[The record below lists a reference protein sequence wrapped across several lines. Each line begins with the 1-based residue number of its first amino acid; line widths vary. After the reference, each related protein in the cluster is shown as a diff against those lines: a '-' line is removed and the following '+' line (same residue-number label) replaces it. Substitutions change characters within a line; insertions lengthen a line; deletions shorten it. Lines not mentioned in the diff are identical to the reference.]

1 MTEDSVNEMTTLL
14 LASTQRTVGWVLATV
29 VLVGMGVY
37 LLFSFRIGK
46 REVGSEIDLAPN
58 RMEHADDD
66 ELETRLLD
74 RNLAW
79 SLVTLTVISLIL
91 PLYWLMEPARQ
102 DNAAYGWV
110 KRFEKRGAN
119 SFEEACVSCHGPG
132 GVGGVA
138 SYTLTDANGG
148 FVAQVEWKA
157 PSLTTVLSR
166 FDESEVQQILDY
178 GRPGTP
184 MPAWGLPGGGPLTSQ
199 QVHQLIVY
207 LRSIQL
213 TPEEAAAEV
222 HSGLV
227 AGARAIVKERD
238 SGLTEADDVNAAAE
252 AWLVQ
257 AADPSSNDYAAYG
270 ELLFNNPASQ
280 GANSCA
286 RCHTPGFSYGAT
298 SEEATAELIAEWPRL
313 AEAGIL
319 TGYQPGLGHV
329 GPSLIGIETHFPTAI
344 GHEDFVRT
352 GSEVGS
358 GYGNARPGTGAM
370 PGFGG
375 RTDDLDVI
383 GTVVRSR
390 ILTPEQIAAIVA
402 YERSL

>member
-14 LASTQRTVGWVLATV
+14 LASTQRSIGWVLATI

-37 LLFSFRIGK
+37 LLFSFRLGK
-46 REVGSEIDLAPN
+46 REVGSEIDLAAN

-66 ELETRLLD
+66 ELETRVLD

>member
-1 MTEDSVNEMTTLL
+1 MTTLL
-14 LASTQRTVGWVLATV
+14 LASTQRTVGWVLASI
-29 VLVGMGVY
+29 VLVGMSIY
-37 LLFSFRIGK
+37 LLFNFRIGK
-46 REVGSEIDLAPN
+46 REVGSEIELAPN
-58 RMEHADDD
+58 RIRHADDD
-66 ELETRLLD
+66 QLETRLLD

-79 SLVTLTVISLIL
+79 SLVTLTVVSLVL

-110 KRFEKRGAN
+110 KRFERRGAN

-138 SYTLTDANGG
+138 SYTITDADGG

-157 PSLTTVLSR
+157 PALTTVLSR
-166 FDESEVQQILDY
+166 FDESEVKNILDY

-213 TPEEAAAEV
+213 SPDEAAAEV
-222 HSGLV
+222 QSGLR
-227 AGARAIVKERD
+227 AGARAIV
-238 SGLTEADDVNAAAE
+238 TTADPTLAGDAVDAAID
-252 AWLVQ
+252 AWLARAV
-257 AADPSSNDYAAYG
+257 DPASDDYLRYG
-270 ELLFNNPASQ
+270 ELLFTNPAAQ
-280 GANSCA
+280 GANACA
-286 RCHTPGFSYGAT
+286 RCHTPGFSYGA
-298 SEEATAELIAEWPRL
+298 SGPEATAQLMAEWPRL
-313 AEAGIL
+313 AEAGVL
-319 TGYQPGLGHV
+319 TGYRSGAGHV
-329 GPSLIGIETHFPTAI
+329 GPSLQGIETHFPTVG

-352 GSEVGS
+352 GSEVGT
-358 GYGNARPGTGAM
+358 GYGNARSGTGAM

-390 ILTPEQIAAIVA
+390 ILTPEQIVAIVA

>member
-1 MTEDSVNEMTTLL
+1 MTTLL
-14 LASTQRTVGWVLATV
+14 LASTQRTVGWVLASI
-29 VLVGMGVY
+29 VLVGMSIY
-37 LLFSFRIGK
+37 LLFNFRIGK
-46 REVGSEIDLAPN
+46 REVGSEIELAPN
-58 RMEHADDD
+58 RIRHADDD
-66 ELETRLLD
+66 QLETRLLD

-79 SLVTLTVISLIL
+79 SLVTLTVVSLVL

-110 KRFEKRGAN
+110 KRFERRGAN

-138 SYTLTDANGG
+138 SYTITDADGG
-148 FVAQVEWKA
+148 CVAQVEWKA
-157 PSLTTVLSR
+157 PALTTVLSR
-166 FDESEVQQILDY
+166 FDESEVKNILDY

-213 TPEEAAAEV
+213 SPDEAAAEV
-222 HSGLV
+222 QSGLR
-227 AGARAIVKERD
+227 AGARAIV
-238 SGLTEADDVNAAAE
+238 TTADPTLAGDAVDAAID
-252 AWLVQ
+252 AWLARAV
-257 AADPSSNDYAAYG
+257 DPASDDYLRYG
-270 ELLFNNPASQ
+270 ELLFTNPAAQ
-280 GANSCA
+280 GANACA
-286 RCHTPGFSYGAT
+286 RCHTPGFSYGA
-298 SEEATAELIAEWPRL
+298 SGPEATAQLMAEWPRL
-313 AEAGIL
+313 AEAGVL
-319 TGYQPGLGHV
+319 TGYRSGAGHV
-329 GPSLIGIETHFPTAI
+329 GPSLQGIETHFPTVG

-352 GSEVGS
+352 GSEVGT
-358 GYGNARPGTGAM
+358 GYGNARSGTGAM

-390 ILTPEQIAAIVA
+390 ILTPEQIVAIVA

>member
-1 MTEDSVNEMTTLL
+1 MTTLL
-14 LASTQRTVGWVLATV
+14 LASTQRTIGWVLATV

-37 LLFSFRIGK
+37 LLFNFRIGK

-58 RMEHADDD
+58 RIEHADDD
-66 ELETRLLD
+66 ELETRMLD
-74 RNLAW
+74 RNLVW

-110 KRFEKRGAN
+110 KRFEKRGAR

-138 SYTLTDANGG
+138 SYTLTDVNGG

-166 FDESEVQQILDY
+166 FDESEIQRILDY

-222 HSGLV
+222 QSGLV
-227 AGARAIVKERD
+227 AGARAIVTERD
-238 SGLTEADDVNAAAE
+238 PGLTDVDDVNSAAE

-257 AADPSSNDYAAYG
+257 AADPSSGDYGAYG
-270 ELLFNNPASQ
+270 ELLFNNPAGQ

-286 RCHTPGFSYGAT
+286 RCHTPGFSYGA
-298 SEEATAELIAEWPRL
+298 SGEEATAELIAEWPRL
-313 AEAGIL
+313 AEAGVL
-319 TGYQPGLGHV
+319 TGYQPGHGHV
-329 GPSLIGIETHFPTAI
+329 GPSLIGIDTHFPTAA
-344 GHEDFVRT
+344 GHEDFIRT

-383 GTVVRSR
+383 GTVLRAR

>member
-1 MTEDSVNEMTTLL
+1 MTTLL
-14 LASTQRTVGWVLATV
+14 LASTQRTVGWVLASI
-29 VLVGMGVY
+29 VLVGMGIY
-37 LLFSFRIGK
+37 LLFNFRIGK
-46 REVGSEIDLAPN
+46 REVGSEIELAPN
-58 RMEHADDD
+58 RIRHADDD
-66 ELETRLLD
+66 LLETRLLD

-79 SLVTLTVISLIL
+79 SLVTLTVVSLVL

-110 KRFEKRGAN
+110 KRFERRGAN

-138 SYTLTDANGG
+138 SYTITDADGG

-157 PSLTTVLSR
+157 PALTTVLSR
-166 FDESEVQQILDY
+166 FDESEVKNILDY

-213 TPEEAAAEV
+213 SPDEAAAEV
-222 HSGLV
+222 QSGLR
-227 AGARAIVKERD
+227 AGARAIV
-238 SGLTEADDVNAAAE
+238 TTADPTLAGDAVDAAID
-252 AWLVQ
+252 AWLARAV
-257 AADPSSNDYAAYG
+257 DPASDDYLRYG
-270 ELLFNNPASQ
+270 ELLFTNPAAQ
-280 GANSCA
+280 GANACA
-286 RCHTPGFSYGAT
+286 RCHTPGFSYGA
-298 SEEATAELIAEWPRL
+298 SGPEATAQLMAEWPRL
-313 AEAGIL
+313 AEAGVL
-319 TGYQPGLGHV
+319 TGYRSGAGHV
-329 GPSLIGIETHFPTAI
+329 GPSLQGIETHFPTVG

-352 GSEVGS
+352 GSEVGT
-358 GYGNARPGTGAM
+358 GYGNARSGTGAM

-402 YERSL
+402 YERTL

>member
-1 MTEDSVNEMTTLL
+1 
-14 LASTQRTVGWVLATV
+14 
-29 VLVGMGVY
+29 
-37 LLFSFRIGK
+37 
-46 REVGSEIDLAPN
+46 
-58 RMEHADDD
+58 
-66 ELETRLLD
+66 
-74 RNLAW
+74 
-79 SLVTLTVISLIL
+79 
-91 PLYWLMEPARQ
+91 YWLMEPARQ

-110 KRFEKRGAN
+110 KRFEGRGART
-119 SFEEACVSCHGPG
+119 FEEACVSCHGPG

-138 SYTLTDANGG
+138 QFTIADADGG

-157 PSLTTVLSR
+157 PALTTVLSR
-166 FDESEVQQILDY
+166 FDESEVRRILDY

-199 QVHQLIVY
+199 QVHQLVVY

-222 HSGLV
+222 TSGLQV
-227 AGARAIVKERD
+227 GARGIVTARD
-238 SGLTEADDVNAAAE
+238 PGLTNADDTDAAIE
-252 AWLVQ
+252 AWLAQ
-257 AADPSSNDYAAYG
+257 AADPSSSDYAAYG
-270 ELLFNNPASQ
+270 ELLFNNPAAQ

-286 RCHTPGFSYGAT
+286 RCHTPGFSYGAS
-298 SEEATAELIAEWPRL
+298 SEEATAELMAEWPRL
-313 AEAGIL
+313 AEAGVL
-319 TGYQPGLGHV
+319 TGYRPGAGHV
-329 GPSLIGIETHFPTAI
+329 GPALVGIETHFPTTG

-352 GSEVGS
+352 GSEVGA

>member
-1 MTEDSVNEMTTLL
+1 MNTLL
-14 LASTQRTVGWVLATV
+14 FASTQRTIGWVIASV

-58 RMEHADDD
+58 RVPHADDD
-66 ELETRLLD
+66 ELETRFLD

-79 SLVTLTVISLIL
+79 SLVLLTVVSLIL

-119 SFEEACVSCHGPG
+119 SFEEACVGCHGPG

-138 SYTLTDANGG
+138 SYTLADSNGA
-148 FVAQVEWKA
+148 FVAQVDWKA
-157 PSLTTVLSR
+157 PALTTVLSR
-166 FDESEVQQILDY
+166 FGESEVEHILNY
-178 GRPGTP
+178 GRPGSP
-184 MPAWGLPGGGPLTSQ
+184 MPAWGLPGGGPMTSQ
-199 QVHQLIVY
+199 QIHQLIVY

-213 TPEEAAAEV
+213 SPEDAIAQV
-222 HSGLV
+222 SSGLQ
-227 AGARAIVKERD
+227 AGARGIVTASD
-238 SGLTEADDVNAAAE
+238 PGLTDADAIAAAAD
-252 AWLVQ
+252 AWLIQ
-257 AADPSSNDYAAYG
+257 AADPASSDYRAYG
-270 ELLFNNPASQ
+270 ELLFNNPAAQ

-286 RCHTPGFSYGAT
+286 RCHTPGFSYGA
-298 SEEATAELIAEWPRL
+298 SSDEATAALIAEWPRL
-313 AEAGIL
+313 AEAGVL
-319 TGYQPGLGHV
+319 TGYQPGTGHV
-329 GPSLIGIETHFPTAI
+329 GPSLIGVETHFPTAS
-344 GHEDFVRT
+344 GQEDFIRS
-352 GSEVGS
+352 GSAVGI
-358 GYGNARPGTGAM
+358 GYGNARSGSGGM

-383 GTVVRSR
+383 GTVVRPR

>member
-1 MTEDSVNEMTTLL
+1 MTTLL
-14 LASTQRTVGWVLATV
+14 LASTQRTVGWVLASIV
-29 VLVGMGVY
+29 RVGMSIY
-37 LLFSFRIGK
+37 LLFNFRIGK
-46 REVGSEIDLAPN
+46 REVGSEIELAPN
-58 RMEHADDD
+58 RIRHADDD
-66 ELETRLLD
+66 QLETRLLD

-79 SLVTLTVISLIL
+79 SLVTLTVVSLVL

-110 KRFEKRGAN
+110 KRFERRGAN

-138 SYTLTDANGG
+138 SYTITDADGG

-157 PSLTTVLSR
+157 PALTTVLSR
-166 FDESEVQQILDY
+166 FDESEVKNILDY

-213 TPEEAAAEV
+213 SPDEAAAEV
-222 HSGLV
+222 QSGLR
-227 AGARAIVKERD
+227 AGARAIV
-238 SGLTEADDVNAAAE
+238 TTADPTLAGDAVDAAID
-252 AWLVQ
+252 AWLARAV
-257 AADPSSNDYAAYG
+257 DPASDDYLRYG
-270 ELLFNNPASQ
+270 ELLFTNPAAQ
-280 GANSCA
+280 GANACA
-286 RCHTPGFSYGAT
+286 RCHTPGFSYGA
-298 SEEATAELIAEWPRL
+298 SGPEATAQLMAEWPRL
-313 AEAGIL
+313 AEAGVL
-319 TGYQPGLGHV
+319 TGYRSGAGHV
-329 GPSLIGIETHFPTAI
+329 GPSLQGIETHFPTVG

-352 GSEVGS
+352 GSEVGT
-358 GYGNARPGTGAM
+358 GYGNARSGTGAM

>member
-1 MTEDSVNEMTTLL
+1 MTTLL
-14 LASTQRTVGWVLATV
+14 LASTQRSIGWVLATV

-46 REVGSEIDLAPN
+46 REVGSEIDLASN
-58 RMEHADDD
+58 RRKHVDDD
-66 ELETRLLD
+66 ELETKVLD

-138 SYTLTDANGG
+138 SYTLTDPNGG

-166 FDESEVQQILDY
+166 FDESEVLRILDY

-213 TPEEAAAEV
+213 SPDEAAAEV
-222 HSGLV
+222 QSGLV
-227 AGARAIVKERD
+227 AGARAIVTERD
-238 SGLTEADDVNAAAE
+238 PGLTDADDVAAAAE

-257 AADPSSNDYAAYG
+257 AADPSSSDYGAYG
-270 ELLFNNPASQ
+270 ELLFNNPAGQ

-286 RCHTPGFSYGAT
+286 RCHTPGFSYG
-298 SEEATAELIAEWPRL
+298 SSSDEAAAELVAEWPRL

-329 GPSLIGIETHFPTAI
+329 GPSLIGIETHFPTAA

-375 RTDDLDVI
+375 RSDDLDVI

-390 ILTPEQIAAIVA
+390 ILTPEQIAAVVA

>member
-1 MTEDSVNEMTTLL
+1 MSTLL
-14 LASTQRTVGWVLATV
+14 LASTQRTIGWVLASV

-58 RMEHADDD
+58 RVRHADDD
-66 ELETRLLD
+66 ELETRFLD

-79 SLVTLTVISLIL
+79 SLVLLTVVSLIL
-91 PLYWLMEPARQ
+91 PIYWLMEPARQ

-110 KRFEKRGAN
+110 KRFEGRGART
-119 SFEEACVSCHGPG
+119 FEEACVSCHGPG

-138 SYTLTDANGG
+138 QFTIADADGG

-157 PSLTTVLSR
+157 PALTTVLSR
-166 FDESEVQQILDY
+166 FDESEVKRILDY

-199 QVHQLIVY
+199 QVHQLVVY

-222 HSGLV
+222 TSGLQF
-227 AGARAIVKERD
+227 GARGIVTARD
-238 SGLTEADDVNAAAE
+238 PGLTDADDIDAAIE
-252 AWLVQ
+252 AWLAQ
-257 AADPSSNDYAAYG
+257 AADPSSSDYAAYG
-270 ELLFNNPASQ
+270 ELLFNNPAAQ

-286 RCHTPGFSYGAT
+286 RCHTPGFSYGA
-298 SEEATAELIAEWPRL
+298 SSKEATAELMAEWPRL
-313 AEAGIL
+313 AEAGVL
-319 TGYQPGLGHV
+319 TGYRPGAGHV
-329 GPSLIGIETHFPTAI
+329 GPAIVGIETHFPTAG

-352 GSEVGS
+352 GSEVGA

>member
-1 MTEDSVNEMTTLL
+1 
-14 LASTQRTVGWVLATV
+14 
-29 VLVGMGVY
+29 MGIY
-37 LLFSFRIGK
+37 LLFNFRIGK
-46 REVGSEIDLAPN
+46 REVGSEIELAPN
-58 RMEHADDD
+58 RIRHADDD
-66 ELETRLLD
+66 LLETRLLD

-79 SLVTLTVISLIL
+79 SLVTLTVVSLVL

-110 KRFEKRGAN
+110 KRFERRGAN

-138 SYTLTDANGG
+138 SYTITDADGG

-157 PSLTTVLSR
+157 PALTTVLSR
-166 FDESEVQQILDY
+166 FDESEVKNILDY

-213 TPEEAAAEV
+213 SPDEAAAEV
-222 HSGLV
+222 QSGLR
-227 AGARAIVKERD
+227 AGARAIV
-238 SGLTEADDVNAAAE
+238 TTADPTLAGDAVDAAID
-252 AWLVQ
+252 AWLARAV
-257 AADPSSNDYAAYG
+257 DPASDDYLRYG
-270 ELLFNNPASQ
+270 ELLFTNPAAQ
-280 GANSCA
+280 GANACA
-286 RCHTPGFSYGAT
+286 RCHTPGFSYGA
-298 SEEATAELIAEWPRL
+298 SGPEATAQLMAEWPRL
-313 AEAGIL
+313 AEAGVL
-319 TGYQPGLGHV
+319 TGYRSGAGHV
-329 GPSLIGIETHFPTAI
+329 GPSLQGIETHFPTVG

-352 GSEVGS
+352 GSEVGT
-358 GYGNARPGTGAM
+358 GYGNARSGTGAM

-390 ILTPEQIAAIVA
+390 ILTPEQIVAIVA

>member
-1 MTEDSVNEMTTLL
+1 MTTLL

>member
-1 MTEDSVNEMTTLL
+1 MTTLL
-14 LASTQRTVGWVLATV
+14 LASTQRTVGWVLASI
-29 VLVGMGVY
+29 VLVGMSIY
-37 LLFSFRIGK
+37 LLFNFRIGK
-46 REVGSEIDLAPN
+46 REVGSEIELAPN
-58 RMEHADDD
+58 RIRHADDD
-66 ELETRLLD
+66 QLETRLLD

-79 SLVTLTVISLIL
+79 SLVTLTVVSLVL

-110 KRFEKRGAN
+110 KRFERRGAN

-138 SYTLTDANGG
+138 SYTITDADGG

-157 PSLTTVLSR
+157 PALTTVLSR
-166 FDESEVQQILDY
+166 FDESEVKNILDY

-213 TPEEAAAEV
+213 SPDEAAAEV
-222 HSGLV
+222 QSGLR
-227 AGARAIVKERD
+227 AGARAIV
-238 SGLTEADDVNAAAE
+238 TTADPTLAGDAVDAAID
-252 AWLVQ
+252 AWLARAV
-257 AADPSSNDYAAYG
+257 DPASDDYLRYG
-270 ELLFNNPASQ
+270 ELLFTNPAAQ
-280 GANSCA
+280 GANACA
-286 RCHTPGFSYGAT
+286 RCHTPGFSYGA
-298 SEEATAELIAEWPRL
+298 SGPEATAQLMAEWPRL
-313 AEAGIL
+313 AEAGVL
-319 TGYQPGLGHV
+319 TGYRSGAGHV
-329 GPSLIGIETHFPTAI
+329 GPSLQGIEPHFPTVG

-352 GSEVGS
+352 GSEVGT
-358 GYGNARPGTGAM
+358 GYGNARSGTGAM